1 MNIHLKQRLV
11 GALVLLAAAAV
22 FLPMLFEAPKKILLD
37 RQSQIPQ
44 SSPFKKFQLVEPATR
59 TVVLEHKTSRSE
71 KNSKAASNVSSGSTV
86 SGRTTP
92 EKPTQTQQTAKST
105 AKQSSKPETS
115 SSQPAFQQSQTPQL
129 DKQGLPVA
137 WVIQVASFVKKENAS
152 KLKDELRAKD
162 FSAYT
167 KRIDTSRGP
176 AVRVFVGPKLD
187 KKRAEKVKQR
197 LDKEF
202 KLNTLIVRSEM

>member
-11 GALVLLAAAAV
+11 GALVLIAAAAV

-44 SSPFKKFQLVEPATR
+44 ASPFKKFQLVEPASR
-59 TVVLEHKTSRSE
+59 TSVAEHKTPGQPVRGIKPAQTTKVE
-71 KNSKAASNVSSGSTV
+71 KPQAKPTSKSKAKA
-86 SGRTTP
+86 
-92 EKPTQTQQTAKST
+92 ST
-105 AKQSSKPETS
+105 ASKTASADSAKPK
-115 SSQPAFQQSQTPQL
+115 L

-137 WVIQVASFVKKENAS
+137 WVIQVASFVKKENAV
-152 KLKDELRAKD
+152 KLKDELRSKN

-167 KRIDTSRGP
+167 KRIDTSQGP

-187 KKRAEKVKQR
+187 KKRAEQVKQR
-197 LDKEF
+197 LDKEL
-202 KLNTLIVRSEM
+202 KLNTLIVRFEM

>member
-11 GALVLLAAAAV
+11 GALVLIAAAAV

-44 SSPFKKFQLVEPATR
+44 PSPFNKFQLVEPASR
-59 TVVLEHKTSRSE
+59 TSVSEHKTSGQSVGGL
-71 KNSKAASNVSSGSTV
+71 KPAQ
-86 SGRTTP
+86 TT
-92 EKPTQTQQTAKST
+92 KV
-105 AKQSSKPETS
+105 AKQTKEASKPKAKAGTTSKTS
-115 SSQPAFQQSQTPQL
+115 SAESAKPKL

-137 WVIQVASFVKKENAS
+137 WVIQVASFAKQENAV
-152 KLKDELRAKD
+152 KLKDELRGKN

-167 KRIDTSRGP
+167 KRIDTSQGP

-187 KKRAEKVKQR
+187 KKRAEQVKRR

-202 KLNTLIVRSEM
+202 KLNTLIVRFEM

>member
-11 GALVLLAAAAV
+11 GALVLIAAAAV

-44 SSPFKKFQLVEPATR
+44 PSPFKKFQLVEPASR
-59 TVVLEHKTSRSE
+59 TSVSEHKTPGQPVGV
-71 KNSKAASNVSSGSTV
+71 KPAQTTKVAKQTKQASKPKAKASTTSKTTSAASA
-86 SGRTTP
+86 
-92 EKPTQTQQTAKST
+92 KPK
-105 AKQSSKPETS
+105 
-115 SSQPAFQQSQTPQL
+115 L

-137 WVIQVASFVKKENAS
+137 WVIQVASFAKKENAV
-152 KLKDELRAKD
+152 KLKDELRGKN

-167 KRIDTSRGP
+167 KRIDTSQGP

-187 KKRAEKVKQR
+187 KKRAEQVKQR
-197 LDKEF
+197 LDKEL
-202 KLNTLIVRSEM
+202 KLNTLIVRFEM